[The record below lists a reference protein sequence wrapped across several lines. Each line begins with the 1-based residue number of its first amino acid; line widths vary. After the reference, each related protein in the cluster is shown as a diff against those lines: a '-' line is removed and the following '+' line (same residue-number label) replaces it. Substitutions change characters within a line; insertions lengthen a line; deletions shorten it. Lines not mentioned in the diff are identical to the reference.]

1 VILLR
6 IFFDNL
12 FQYFKL
18 DRLSS
23 DVTISYKFVYTLL
36 PLRVARPL
44 VRSDPPPVITIHET
58 PVVNN
63 TVPPAYIPTPIPK
76 LPVVKVPQ
84 TLLPSTSGQ
93 ASPSAEK
100 TANATVLTTQKKK
113 KNKNKNKKKLWGA
126 MRRYLNWT

>member
-1 VILLR
+1 MEHPVQDLR
-6 IFFDNL
+6 HEDAVVNL
-12 FQYFKL
+12 PG
-18 DRLSS
+18 
-23 DVTISYKFVYTLL
+23 ISYKFVYTLL

-76 LPVVKVPQ
+76 LLVVKEKVPQ

-93 ASPSAEK
+93 ASQSAET

-113 KNKNKNKKKLWGA
+113 KKKNKNKLSGA